1 MITNSVIEES
11 VGELEM
17 QLLKNFIFQKLAENI
32 N

>member
-1 MITNSVIEES
+1 MIMISAIGEN

-17 QLLKNFIFQKLAENI
+17 QLLKNFIFQKIAENL